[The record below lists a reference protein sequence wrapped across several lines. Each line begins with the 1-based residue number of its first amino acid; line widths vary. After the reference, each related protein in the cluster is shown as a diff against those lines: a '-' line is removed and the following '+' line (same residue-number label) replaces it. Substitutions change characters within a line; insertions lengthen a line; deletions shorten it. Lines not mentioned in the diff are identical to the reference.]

1 MKIVI
6 NKDFGGYGLNEKWE
20 KIAETLNVSEDD
32 EQMRT
37 HPDLIQ
43 EIETGE
49 YENDNYAE
57 LGVVEIPDD
66 STDYEINEY
75 DGFES
80 VIYVL
85 DGKIHWAH

>member
-1 MKIVI
+1 
-6 NKDFGGYGLNEKWE
+6 LNEKWE
-20 KIAETLNVSEDD
+20 KIAEVLNVSEDD